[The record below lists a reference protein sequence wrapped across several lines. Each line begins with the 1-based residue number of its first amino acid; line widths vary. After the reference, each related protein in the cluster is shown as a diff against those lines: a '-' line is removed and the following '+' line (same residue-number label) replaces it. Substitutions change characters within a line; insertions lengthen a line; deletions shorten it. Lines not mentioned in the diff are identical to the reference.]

1 MKDLKSSVTMY
12 TIQYIPCIYSSLQ
25 AFEKPS
31 PPQKPLPADPLGRSV
46 RVMRNPSAVR
56 LPAPIPT
63 PGAPRPAPPH
73 PQPCRYKHTQAQTSQ
88 IRSFLQSGGFYV
100 PMKQVRNDGIDFF
113 YFLYDHR
120 ICRPPPKQPPTLP
133 KPHFT
138 AGVKFSSWEPD
149 RRDFVPG
156 DTRFLH
162 YEPLRDTS
170 CVRVLMWGVTFDPR
184 GALPLNGAMSPSS
197 GTCHAL
203 FMSVTSVFIW
213 AQCTV
218 VDTFSI
224 VAIGG
229 SPTFTWCS
237 FCCCCYC
244 CCFDLFRLCT
254 SREKRRRVI
263 SVNMNHI
270 MWTLNWTETR
280 FKWKHELGVALR

>member
-1 MKDLKSSVTMY
+1 M
-12 TIQYIPCIYSSLQ
+12 
-25 AFEKPS
+25 S
-31 PPQKPLPADPLGRSV
+31 PWNNWPR
-46 RVMRNPSAVR
+46 AVE
-56 LPAPIPT
+56 LLEINALFSI
-63 PGAPRPAPPH
+63 
-73 PQPCRYKHTQAQTSQ
+73 
-88 IRSFLQSGGFYV
+88 IVFFSFLYY
-100 PMKQVRNDGIDFF
+100 N
-113 YFLYDHR
+113 R

-170 CVRVLMWGVTFDPR
+170 CVRVLMLGVTFDPR

-244 CCFDLFRLCT
+244 CCFDLFWLVYQQRK
-254 SREKRRRVI
+254 EKTCYICEHEPHRVDAKLDWNQI
-263 SVNMNHI
+263 
-270 MWTLNWTETR
+270 
-280 FKWKHELGVALR
+280 